1 MQNLYSIG
9 KFSYYDPVT
18 NINVS
23 HVSSLSSIL
32 NSTRL
37 NSSIFNNIFIQ
48 PPPRFTLTV
57 DKLSSPSYPSLNVSV
72 PHPNGSV
79 SDTQGV
85 DLRNKFPPPYDQG
98 QLQSCTANA
107 LCALIAYD
115 IGNKQGNFFMGSRL
129 FLYYNERVIGG
140 NVSTD
145 SASTLDN
152 GIQALENNGIC
163 PETDWD
169 YSNNFATKPSDN
181 AYRISKTRLVNS
193 NNVQSISN
201 DMDSMKKALRQGYP
215 FVVGVILYPSFFN
228 TDSTGVV
235 PMPSQNDNP
244 IGGHAV
250 VCVGFDDHKQRWIMR
265 NSWGPNWG
273 DNGYF
278 YLPYG
283 YLQNFGQQLY
293 CITNMS

>member
-1 MQNLYSIG
+1 
-9 KFSYYDPVT
+9 
-18 NINVS
+18 
-23 HVSSLSSIL
+23 
-32 NSTRL
+32 
-37 NSSIFNNIFIQ
+37 
-48 PPPRFTLTV
+48 
-57 DKLSSPSYPSLNVSV
+57 
-72 PHPNGSV
+72 
-79 SDTQGV
+79 
-85 DLRNKFPPPYDQG
+85 
-98 QLQSCTANA
+98 
-107 LCALIAYD
+107 
-115 IGNKQGNFFMGSRL
+115 
-129 FLYYNERVIGG
+129 
-140 NVSTD
+140 
-145 SASTLDN
+145 
-152 GIQALENNGIC
+152 
-163 PETDWD
+163 
-169 YSNNFATKPSDN
+169 
-181 AYRISKTRLVNS
+181 VNS